1 MRHCQNAIC
10 LPIFLIKY
18 VLVGDTVTRC
28 QGQHSARPCLER
40 EAEVSPDR
48 YNWSMTPRLCNVGR
62 RAFMSESTRLARP
75 LNSVTT

>member
-48 YNWSMTPRLCNVGR
+48 YNWSNDP
-62 RAFMSESTRLARP
+62 
-75 LNSVTT
+75 